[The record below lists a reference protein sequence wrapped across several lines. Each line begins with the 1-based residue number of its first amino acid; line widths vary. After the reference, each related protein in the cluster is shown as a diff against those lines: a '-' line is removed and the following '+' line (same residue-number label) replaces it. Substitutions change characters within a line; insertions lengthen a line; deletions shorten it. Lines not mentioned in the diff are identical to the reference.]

1 LTNLSNGNLF
11 YFGGIHMANG
21 YWNKVLRVDLTQNK
35 IMDENVPEET
45 WKQVL
50 GGGGFGAKI
59 LYDEVS
65 EETKPFDPDNRIVF
79 ALGPFQATKQTGSAK
94 FIAVTKSPLTGIFG
108 ETAAG
113 AGWAI
118 ELKKA
123 GYDAII
129 IQGEA
134 TSPVFLWINDGKAEL
149 KDSSRYWGMDSY
161 DASDA
166 ILSDLKN
173 EKAKIVTIG
182 QAGEKLVAF
191 ACIVADKHS
200 FGGRCGI
207 GAVMG
212 AKKLKAIAVKGSKNV
227 EVNSPDKLALLT
239 KEIGK
244 KVFENTKDWLRQ
256 DGTAAIMV
264 GSVESGDAPVKYWA
278 GDVWKEG
285 AEKLGSPSFT
295 RDLDAK
301 PNPCVYCTIGC
312 HRHIKV
318 IEPVEYAMEGAGPEY
333 ESLAMLGSC
342 CLMDDVKALA
352 KMNDLCNRY
361 GLDTI
366 STGAFIGFSMEC
378 YERGIIS
385 SEDTNGIDLKWGNK
399 DAMISLIHKI
409 ANREGYGDVASQGIV
424 NAAKSIG
431 GQAIEIAAHVKGLDI
446 PAHDPRAYFS
456 LAVNYATSSTGA
468 HHERGNPQVASMGF
482 LLPEAGVDKEVDRFE
497 MEYTGFLAAKY
508 QDYATLTNSLV
519 HCKFMLFGGMTLT
532 DLLDT
537 LNAVTGW
544 EWSMGDFLK
553 AGERIFTLQRLLN
566 NKYGITRKDDKLP
579 KKLLI
584 PAEKGSRAGKAPL
597 DYEKSLDNYYALRG
611 WNSKGVPTDSKLKE
625 LDLH

>member
-1 LTNLSNGNLF
+1 
-11 YFGGIHMANG
+11 MANG
-21 YWNKVLRVDLTQNK
+21 YWGKVLRVDLTLNK
-35 IMDENVPEET
+35 VSDERVPEKT

-50 GGGGFGAKI
+50 GGGGYGAKV
-59 LYDEVS
+59 LYEEVS
-65 EETKPFDPDNRIVF
+65 ENTGPFDPDNRIIF
-79 ALGPFQATKQTGSAK
+79 GLGPFQATKQTGAAK

-113 AGWAI
+113 AAWGI
-118 ELKKA
+118 EVKKA

-129 IQGEA
+129 VQGKSE
-134 TSPVFLWINDGKAEL
+134 TPVFLWIDDGKAEI
-149 KDSSRYWGMDSY
+149 KDATSYWGMDSY

-166 ILSDLKN
+166 ILGSLEN

-182 QAGEKLVAF
+182 QAGENLVAF

-212 AKKLKAIAVKGSKNV
+212 SKNLKAIAVKGTKTI
-227 EVNSPDKLALLT
+227 EVNNSDRLASLT

-244 KVFENTKDWLRQ
+244 KVSQNTKDWLRQ

-278 GDVWKEG
+278 GDVWQEG
-285 AEKLGSPSFT
+285 AEKLGSPAFT
-295 RDLDAK
+295 EDLNAK
-301 PNPCVYCTIGC
+301 PHPCAFCTVGC

-318 IEPVEYAMEGAGPEY
+318 DEPVEYAMEGPGPEY

-378 YERGIIS
+378 YEKGIITS
-385 SEDTNGIDLKWGNK
+385 DNTDGIDLKWGNK
-399 DAMISLIHKI
+399 DGMISLIHKI
-409 ANREGYGDVASQGIV
+409 ANCEGYGDVASKGII
-424 NAAKSIG
+424 NAANSLGPEAVK
-431 GQAIEIAAHVKGLDI
+431 IAAHVKGLDI

-456 LAVNYATSSTGA
+456 IAVNYATSSTGA

-482 LLPEAGVDKEVDRFE
+482 LLPEAGIDKEVDRFE
-497 MEYTGFLAAKY
+497 MDNTEFLAARY

-519 HCKFMLFGGMTLT
+519 QCKFMLFGGMTLT

-537 LNAVTGW
+537 LNAITGW
-544 EWSMGDFLK
+544 KWSMGDFLK

-566 NKYGITRKDDKLP
+566 NKYGVTRKDDKLP
-579 KKLLI
+579 SKLLV
-584 PAEKGSRAGKAPL
+584 PGKQGSRAGKAPI
-597 DYEKSLDNYYALRG
+597 DYEKSLEKYYTLRG
-611 WNSKGVPTDSKLKE
+611 WNTNGVPTENKLKE
-625 LDLH
+625 LGLL